1 MIPFTSDIN
10 GIKESQRDLSDSDED
25 GVLTAVGD
33 IPTEWYRDFSHIGY
47 DLEGKRVLKP
57 ASGDQLDKFL
67 EGVEDPSGLWKSV
80 RMPDLPGTDL
90 LLSEKEMEMVQ
101 RIQKADY
108 PDSEFDP
115 YPPPPPTIE
124 FYTSEKMET
133 PLIGADEPKRRFIPS
148 KWEHQKVMKLVVAIR
163 NGWIKPRKEFEIE
176 EKPYFHLLWSDTP
189 DDDKSS
195 KDTLP
200 HIPAPKLRLSGHRE
214 SYRPHPSTSPPQERR
229 RSGTERTSERE
240 SWVSSFPPSMP
251 PC

>member
-1 MIPFTSDIN
+1 M
-10 GIKESQRDLSDSDED
+10 ESMNDRKKHSQSLEESLSDSDED
-25 GVLTAVGD
+25 GVLNAVGD
-33 IPTEWYRDFSHIGY
+33 IPTEWYRDFPHIGY
-47 DLEGKRVLKP
+47 NLEGKRVLKP

-115 YPPPPPTIE
+115 YPPTIE

-133 PLIGADEPKRRFIPS
+133 QLIGADEPKRRFIPS

-189 DDDKSS
+189 DDNKSS

-200 HIPAPKLRLSGHRE
+200 HIPAPKLRLPGHRE
-214 SYRPHPSTSPPQERR
+214 SYRPPPSTFPPQKRR
-229 RSGTERTSERE
+229 RSGTERASERE
-240 SWVSSFPPSMP
+240 SWESSFPPSMP